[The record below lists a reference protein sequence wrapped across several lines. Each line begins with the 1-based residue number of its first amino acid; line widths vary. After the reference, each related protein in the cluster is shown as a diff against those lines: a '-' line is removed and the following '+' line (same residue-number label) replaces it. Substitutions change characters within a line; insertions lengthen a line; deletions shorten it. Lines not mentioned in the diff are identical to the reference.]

1 MQTVTNWNVRA
12 QGGAACVDDAEMT
25 SHSGESAITVK
36 ITREVVRSPS
46 DEDFK
51 QRSEEV

>member
-1 MQTVTNWNVRA
+1 MTNWNVRA
-12 QGGAACVDDAEMT
+12 QGGAACADDAEMT

-51 QRSEEV
+51 RSEED